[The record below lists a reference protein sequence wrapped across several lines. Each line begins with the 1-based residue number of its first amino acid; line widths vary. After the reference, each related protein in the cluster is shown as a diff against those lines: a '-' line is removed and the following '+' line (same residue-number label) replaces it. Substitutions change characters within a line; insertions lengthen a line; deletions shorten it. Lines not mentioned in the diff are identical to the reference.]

1 MRAKAAKVLPI
12 PASKYEFRARA
23 AVGRETAQIIG
34 ETLLALGGDRRPVQA
49 REFLDAAR
57 PPTSLTHRLFEWDD
71 AVAAEAHRLD
81 QARFYLRTIEIIPII
96 DGKEQPSI
104 KAAPLVVIDGERGF
118 MFAPDAF
125 ANAEGADYIVKQAK
139 AALAAWSRIYGGY
152 KKLATAASFV
162 AKALEEAEKI
172 EWEIKR

>member
-1 MRAKAAKVLPI
+1 MRAKASPLPV
-12 PASKYEFRARA
+12 PETHYDFRAKSA
-23 AVGRETAQIIG
+23 IGRETARMIG
-34 ETLLALGGDRRPVQA
+34 ETLIALGGDKRPVQA
-49 REFLDAAR
+49 RELLNAAR
-57 PPTSLTHRLFEWDD
+57 PKSSPLHRLFEWDN
-71 AVAAEAHRLD
+71 AVAGEKYRLE
-81 QARFYLRTIEIIPII
+81 QARFYLRTIEIVPVT
-96 DGKEQPSI
+96 DGKEQPPMR
-104 KAAPLVVIDGERGF
+104 AAPLVVLDGERGF